1 MNEAQTTKIPILT
14 YHSIDK
20 SGSVISTSPET
31 FRKQMQILGDADF
44 NVISLK
50 TLGKSLLENAA
61 LPPKTIVLTF
71 DDGFQNFYTT
81 AFPVLNEYNFPATVF
96 LITDYCGKF
105 NDWSGNLPALER
117 SKLMDWNEIKEISK
131 NNIEFAAHSRTHPD
145 LTKLNTDKAA
155 REIVESKLTVE
166 ERLGT
171 EVTDFAYPYG
181 KYNLPVK
188 QLTEKHFRTAC
199 STRLGKVQAG
209 DDLFSLKR
217 VDTYYLSNDRV
228 FNSIL
233 SPNFNLYL
241 NFRQIL
247 RDLKRIL
254 GYSR

>member
-1 MNEAQTTKIPILT
+1 MIEAQTTKIPILT
-14 YHSIDK
+14 YHSIDN

-31 FRKQMQILGDADF
+31 FRKQMQFLSDAGF
-44 NVISLK
+44 NVVSLK
-50 TLGKSLLENAA
+50 TLGKSFLENVP
-61 LPPKTIVLTF
+61 LPPNTLILTF

-81 AFPVLNEYNFPATVF
+81 AFPVLNEYKFPATVF

-105 NDWSGNLPALER
+105 NDWSGNLPTLDLN
-117 SKLMDWNEIKEISK
+117 KLMDWKEIKELSE

-145 LTKLNTDKAA
+145 LTKLNIDKAA
-155 REIVESKLTVE
+155 REIVESKLIVE

-181 KYNLPVK
+181 KYNQTVK
-188 QLTEKHFRTAC
+188 QLAEKHFRTAC
-199 STRLGKVQAG
+199 STRLGKVQTG

-233 SPNFNLYL
+233 SANFNLYL
-241 NFRQIL
+241 NFRQLL
-247 RDLKRIL
+247 RDLKQVL
-254 GYSR
+254 SYSK

>member
-1 MNEAQTTKIPILT
+1 MSIAQTSKIPILT
-14 YHSIDK
+14 YHSIDE
-20 SGSVISTSPET
+20 SGSVISTSPDT
-31 FRKQMQILGDADF
+31 FRKQMQFLAGADF
-44 NVISLK
+44 NIVSLK
-50 TLGKSLLENAA
+50 TLGESLLENAA

-71 DDGFQNFYTT
+71 DDGFQNFYTS

-105 NDWSGNLPALER
+105 NDWAGNLLTLEP
-117 SKLMDWNEIKEISK
+117 SKLMDWDEIKELSK

-155 REIVESKLTVE
+155 REIVESKLVIE
-166 ERLGT
+166 ERLGV

-181 KYNLPVK
+181 NYNLPVK

>member
-1 MNEAQTTKIPILT
+1 MSEAQTTKIPILT
-14 YHSIDK
+14 YHSIDT

-31 FRKQMQILGDADF
+31 FRKQMQFLGDAEF
-44 NVISLK
+44 NVVSLK
-50 TLGKSLLENAA
+50 ALGKSLLKRAP

-71 DDGFQNFYTT
+71 DDGFQNFYTS

-96 LITDYCGKF
+96 LITDYCGKY
-105 NDWSGNLPALER
+105 NDWEGNLPTLAR
-117 SKLMDWNEIKEISK
+117 SKLMDWKGIKELSK

-145 LTKLNTDKAA
+145 LTKLNTEKAV
-155 REIVESKLTVE
+155 REIVESKLTIE
-166 ERLGT
+166 ERLGV

-199 STRLGKVQAG
+199 STRLGKVRAG
-209 DDLFSLKR
+209 DDFFALKR
-217 VDTYYLSNDRV
+217 VDAYYLSNDRV

-233 SPNFNLYL
+233 SVNFDLYL

-247 RDLKRIL
+247 RDLKRVL
-254 GYSR
+254 GYSK

>member
-1 MNEAQTTKIPILT
+1 MSIAQTSKIPILT
-14 YHSIDK
+14 YHSIDE
-20 SGSVISTSPET
+20 SGSVISTSPDT
-31 FRKQMQILGDADF
+31 FRKQMQFLKDNDF

-50 TLGKSLLENAA
+50 TLGKSLLENVP
-61 LPPKTIVLTF
+61 LPPNTLILTF

-81 AFPVLNEYNFPATVF
+81 AFPVLDEYKFPATVF

-105 NDWSGNLPALER
+105 NDWSGNLPTLER
-117 SKLMDWNEIKEISK
+117 SKLMDWKEIKELSE

-145 LTKLNTDKAA
+145 LTKLNIDKAA
-155 REIVESKLTVE
+155 REIVESKLIVE

-181 KYNLPVK
+181 KYNVTVK
-188 QLTEKHFRTAC
+188 QLAEKHFRTAC
-199 STRLGKVQAG
+199 STRLGKVQTG

-217 VDTYYLSNDRV
+217 VDTYYLSNDRI

-233 SPNFNLYL
+233 SVNFSLYL

-247 RDLKRIL
+247 RDLKQIL
-254 GYSR
+254 SYSK